1 MEVAS
6 GGGGERGR
14 CWSKCN
20 REEPLFSCKLIT
32 KGTLPHVR
40 GGTSGEEPSFQ
51 AEGAASAKALSPVGP
66 SMPPNPTRWLKIQCG
81 DRHGSHAP
89 LGMGPQGL
97 CPPSKRWRE
106 TRNPQGRAFRPGLPW
121 GHPVS
126 RRNGSLDPHPHPGDA
141 RIRRP
146 SRCNRQDFERS

>member
-51 AEGAASAKALSPVGP
+51 AEGAASAKALSGA
-66 SMPPNPTRWLKIQCG
+66 L
-81 DRHGSHAP
+81 DAP
-89 LGMGPQGL
+89 Q
-97 CPPSKRWRE
+97 
-106 TRNPQGRAFRPGLPW
+106 
-121 GHPVS
+121 
-126 RRNGSLDPHPHPGDA
+126 PHQVAEDSV
-141 RIRRP
+141 R
-146 SRCNRQDFERS
+146 